1 MTKPSGTPARITKAL
16 HIAQCKP
23 GTKPYKVPVREG
35 LYLLVTPAGGRLW
48 RFKFRFD
55 GKERLLSLGAL
66 PEVTLAQALERLA
79 DARKQ
84 LSQQVDPAQ
93 QKKANRQDRIA
104 AKQAEQA
111 KTTNTLEAIAREW
124 FATKTAWKDS
134 HGQRQWRRLELFILP
149 TLGPLQIEDITAPM
163 LLAALRKIEDRGT
176 LETCHRTLQA
186 TAQVFRYAKQ
196 TGRHHQHPCED
207 LRGALKTPKTQHLA
221 AATDPAEVGE
231 LLRTIHSYRGTLP
244 VEIALKLAPLL
255 FVRPGELRTMKWA
268 DVDLDKAEWRYT
280 TAKTGT
286 PHIVPLPTQA
296 IDLLKDLQPLTGT
309 GTFVFPSLR
318 TAARPMSDNAILSA
332 YRRLGI
338 PQDQLTGHGW
348 RATARTLLDEE
359 LHYPVAIIELQLAH
373 SVSDPLGKAYNRTTF
388 LPERREMMQAWADY
402 LDTLKNQTAS
412 VK

>member
-1 MTKPSGTPARITKAL
+1 MLTDAAIKAAKPKD
-16 HIAQCKP
+16 
-23 GTKPYKVPVREG
+23 KPYKLSDSQG
-35 LYLLVTPAGGRLW
+35 LHLYVIPSGGKTFRL
-48 RFKFRFD
+48 KFRFA
-55 GKERLLSLGAL
+55 GLEKTLTIGRYPQISLTQARKKAA
-66 PEVTLAQALERLA
+66 EARETLAQGI
-79 DARKQ
+79 
-84 LSQQVDPAQ
+84 DPAE
-93 QKKANRQDRIA
+93 QKQVTKQATIA

-134 HGQRQWRRLELFILP
+134 HGERVFRRLELFILP
-149 TLGPLQIEDITAPM
+149 TLGTLQIEDITAPM
-163 LLAALRKIEDRGT
+163 LLAALRQIENRGT
-176 LETCHRTLQA
+176 LETAHRTLQA

-207 LRGALKTPKTQHLA
+207 LRGALKTPKTAHLA

-255 FVRPGELRTMKWA
+255 FVRPGELRTMQWA
-268 DVDLDKAEWRYT
+268 DIDFDKAEWRYT

-296 IDLLKDLQPLTGT
+296 IDLLESLKPLTGT
-309 GTFVFPSLR
+309 GTFVFPSIR
-318 TAARPMSDNAILSA
+318 TSSRPMSDNAVLSA
-332 YRRLGI
+332 YRRQGI
-338 PQDQLTGHGW
+338 SQDQLTGHGW

-373 SVSDPLGKAYNRTTF
+373 TVSDPLGKAYNRTTF
-388 LPERREMMQAWADY
+388 LPERRQMMQQWADY
-402 LDTLKNQTAS
+402 LDTLKKQPAS
-412 VK
+412 AK

>member
-23 GTKPYKVPVREG
+23 GIKPYKVPVREG

-84 LSQQVDPAQ
+84 LSQQIDPAQ

-111 KTTNTLEAIAREW
+111 KTTNTLEAIAHEW

-134 HGQRQWRRLELFILP
+134 HGRRQWRRLELFILP
-149 TLGPLQIEDITAPM
+149 TLGPLQIEDIDAPQ
-163 LLAALRKIEDRGT
+163 LLAALRKIENRGA
-176 LETCHRTLQA
+176 LETAHRTLQA
-186 TAQVFRYAKQ
+186 TAQVFRYATQ
-196 TGRHHQHPCED
+196 SGRRHAHPAED
-207 LRGALKTPKTQHLA
+207 LKGALKAPKIQHLA

-255 FVRPGELRTMKWA
+255 FVRPGELRTMQWA

-280 TAKTGT
+280 TTKTGT
-286 PHIVPLPTQA
+286 PHIVPLAIQA
-296 IDLLKDLQPLTGT
+296 VTLLEALRPLTGP

-318 TAARPMSDNAILSA
+318 TSSRPMSDNAVLSA

-348 RATARTLLDEE
+348 RASARTLLDEK
-359 LHYPVAIIELQLAH
+359 LGYRVDLIEHQLGH
-373 SVSDPLGKAYNRTTF
+373 TVRDPLGRAYNRTTF
-388 LPERREMMQAWADY
+388 LPERRQMMQAWADY
-402 LDTLKNQTAS
+402 LDTLRKQS
-412 VK
+412 VS

>member
-1 MTKPSGTPARITKAL
+1 MLTDAAIKAAKPRA
-16 HIAQCKP
+16 
-23 GTKPYKVPVREG
+23 KPYKLSDSQG
-35 LYLLVTPAGGRLW
+35 LFLAISTAGGKTFRL
-48 RFKFRFD
+48 KFRFAGVERSLTL
-55 GKERLLSLGAL
+55 GKYPQISL
-66 PEVTLAQALERLA
+66 TQ
-79 DARKQ
+79 ARKKAAEAREA
-84 LSQQVDPAQ
+84 LAHGIDPAE
-93 QKKANRQDRIA
+93 QKQVTKQATIA

-111 KTTNTLEAIAREW
+111 KITNTLEAIAREW
-124 FATKTAWKDS
+124 FTTKTAWKAS

-196 TGRHHQHPCED
+196 SGRHHQHPCED
-207 LRGALKTPKTQHLA
+207 LRGALKTPKTAHLA

-255 FVRPGELRTMKWA
+255 FVRPGELRTMQWA

-280 TAKTGT
+280 TAKTNT

-296 IDLLKDLQPLTGT
+296 VDLLKVLQPLTGT
-309 GTFVFPSLR
+309 GTFVFPSIR
-318 TAARPMSDNAILSA
+318 TTSRPMSDNAVLSA

-373 SVSDPLGKAYNRTTF
+373 TVSDPLGRAYNRTQF
-388 LPERREMMQAWADY
+388 LPERRQMMQAWADY
-402 LDTLKNQTAS
+402 LDILRKQS
-412 VK
+412 VS